1 MKKLKLFLVDDHQI
15 LLDGIKALLMDEEF
29 FEIIGEATRC
39 SAAID
44 SIAKNQPDI
53 IITDIQMPEM
63 SGIEFTRIIQKQF
76 PAIKI
81 LALSM
86 SVEEEQIAEMVEA
99 GISGYVIKNTGKEE
113 LRNALLKISEGGMF
127 FSEEVTTRLT
137 TALRHRKE
145 LSETEKEAHITPR
158 EKEIIGLISK
168 EFSNKK
174 IASTLFISE
183 RTVETHRK
191 NIFRKTNTTSLIGL
205 MKWAQEHKII

>member
-15 LLDGIKALLMDEEF
+15 LLDGIKAVLMDEEM

-39 SAAID
+39 SLAFDLIE
-44 SIAKNQPDI
+44 KNQPDI

-63 SGIEFTRIIQKQF
+63 NGIEFTRIIKKKY
-76 PAIKI
+76 PDIKV

-86 SVEEEQIAEMVEA
+86 SVEEEEIAEMVEA

-127 FSEEVTTRLT
+127 FSEEVTARLT
-137 TALRHRKE
+137 NALRHRKE
-145 LSETEKEAHITPR
+145 ISELGKEAHITPR
-158 EKEIIGLISK
+158 ETEIIKLIAK
-168 EFSNKK
+168 EYSNKK
-174 IASTLFISE
+174 IAETLFISE

-191 NIFRKTNTTSLIGL
+191 NIFRKTNTNSLIGL